1 MSTTVAGADR
11 AAERRFYLGV
21 SLAMVLAVLVGF
33 SRSFFLRPL
42 FPSGPA
48 PSEPIFYVH
57 GALFTAWCV
66 LLVAQ
71 AWLVGAG
78 RTDVHRRLG
87 WAGAALALAMV
98 VLGVRASLVAARRP
112 TGFVDVPVPPLQFL
126 LVPFADMVLFPMFVA
141 AAVLLRR
148 DAQAHK
154 RLMLLAT
161 VNLMAAAVG
170 RWPLVYESAS
180 PLLTFAIVN
189 VFLVALAL
197 WDWRTR
203 GRLHPATLWGGAI
216 FVASQPLR
224 IVLSTTAAWLAFAH
238 WLTGLPG

>member
-1 MSTTVAGADR
+1 V
-11 AAERRFYLGV
+11 
-21 SLAMVLAVLVGF
+21 
-33 SRSFFLRPL
+33 
-42 FPSGPA
+42 
-48 PSEPIFYVH
+48 
-57 GALFTAWCV
+57 
-66 LLVAQ
+66 
-71 AWLVGAG
+71 
-78 RTDVHRRLG
+78 
-87 WAGAALALAMV
+87 LALAMV

-112 TGFVDVPVPPLQFL
+112 TGFVDVPVPPLEFL
-126 LVPFADMVLFPMFVA
+126 LVPIADMVLFPMFVA

-154 RLMLLAT
+154 RLMLLAS

-170 RWPLVYESAS
+170 RWPVVYESGS

-224 IVLSTTAAWLAFAH
+224 IVLSTTPAWLAMAR
-238 WLTGLPG
+238 WMTRSA

>member
-1 MSTTVAGADR
+1 MSATLAGAGR
-11 AAERRFYLGV
+11 IAERRFYFGV
-21 SLAMVLAVLVGF
+21 SVAMVLAVLLGF
-33 SRSFFLRPL
+33 SRSVFLRPL
-42 FPSGPA
+42 FPSWHS

-57 GALFTAWCV
+57 GALFMAWCV
-66 LLVAQ
+66 LLVVQ
-71 AWLVGAG
+71 ASLVGAG
-78 RTDVHRRLG
+78 RTDVHRKLG

-98 VLGVRASLVAARRP
+98 VLGVRAALVAARRP
-112 TGFVDVPVPPLQFL
+112 TGFVDTPVPPLQFL
-126 LVPFADMVLFPMFVA
+126 LVPIADMVLFPLFVA

-170 RWPLVYESAS
+170 RWPVVYESGS
-180 PLLTFAIVN
+180 PLVTFAIVN
-189 VFLVALAL
+189 VFLVALGL

-203 GRLHPATLWGGAI
+203 GRLHPATLWGGAL

-224 IVLSTTAAWLAFAH
+224 IVLSTTPGWLALAR
-238 WLTGLPG
+238 WMTGLPG